1 MVLVRPLFD
10 CMHSQSVTL
19 SAFSGR
25 WKARAALR
33 KLKRDN
39 NQQKAFGELG
49 NSRDLQPGLFH
60 ELQRFTRDMYA
71 PSSNTCQV
79 NKLRYELFSAK
90 RVKLILVNFLPVKTE
105 FWCILN
111 SQTTRLHF
119 GGAAFSV
126 PQRVTSYHCQMSDEQ
141 LEITTGF
148 LDYQH
153 HWL

>member
-1 MVLVRPLFD
+1 MASPLYVTCAVLNWTRYLDIAKLVSNWRWCLSGP
-10 CMHSQSVTL
+10 CWTACIHSVTL

-60 ELQRFTRDMYA
+60 ELQRFTCDMYA

-79 NKLRYELFSAK
+79 NKLCYELFSAK

-105 FWCILN
+105 F
-111 SQTTRLHF
+111 
-119 GGAAFSV
+119 
-126 PQRVTSYHCQMSDEQ
+126 
-141 LEITTGF
+141 
-148 LDYQH
+148 
-153 HWL
+153 